1 MQIDFSLKGEALLQQ
16 ISQAIQKR
24 LTFTD
29 NIQSSIV
36 DVPTTGAA
44 DIEFI
49 VGHNLGKIPLGFI
62 ANLDRSGVVYV
73 SNRGTW
79 TPLQM
84 SLKCSAANAV
94 LKLIVF

>member
-1 MQIDFSLKGEALLQQ
+1 MQIDFSLKGDALLQQ

-24 LTFTD
+24 LTFND
-29 NIQSSIV
+29 NIQSSIL
-36 DVPTTGAA
+36 DVGDTGPA
-44 DIEFI
+44 DTEFL
-49 VGHNLGKIPLGFI
+49 VPHNLGKVPLGFI
-62 ANLDRSGVVYV
+62 ANLDRSGSVYV

-79 TPLQM
+79 TQLQM